1 MNDEQLDV
9 GDQEKLKGVHD
20 VEGSKQRQRALG
32 DDKLAVELVLI
43 QGKGGN
49 VAGCGD
55 VGEAEHAQDVTK
67 KHRGNMRRMLQK
79 NTGGGAGR
87 YMSHSHE
94 TAPRMEPHTHM
105 QMKGPYMLRVLQ
117 YCSV

>member
-1 MNDEQLDV
+1 MQGMGLVQAVNDEQLDV

-55 VGEAEHAQDVTK
+55 VGEAEHEQDVTK
-67 KHRGNMRRMLQK
+67 
-79 NTGGGAGR
+79 NTGGKCAGCYKKTQGEGQGGTCR
-87 YMSHSHE
+87 
-94 TAPRMEPHTHM
+94 TATRPRPGWSRTRTC
-105 QMKGPYMLRVLQ
+105 K
-117 YCSV
+117 